1 MLPHTVDGKAGVA
14 FFVHQFLGVLYPEF
28 VFQVGKTFIQN
39 HLQAILHMML
49 EAVKKHPNH
58 QVVVS
63 DAPGI
68 EPDFYRTFIK
78 NTEINVVFNQTY
90 ELLTHARVV
99 VVNSGTANLETAL
112 IGTVQVVVYKV
123 AFGRIAMQIKPLII
137 KIKFVSFVNL

>member
-1 MLPHTVDGKAGVA
+1 MLPHTVDGEKTI
-14 FFVHQFLGVLYPEF
+14 FFFSHQFLGVFNPEF
-28 VFQVGKTFIQN
+28 VFQIGKSFIQN

-90 ELLTHARVV
+90 ELLTHARVA